1 MDKQTLQLIE
11 KARDGSTRAMNQLFN
26 QWYKRVYNIAWK
38 YFAEEDAALEVC
50 QQSFLAM
57 QRHFHSLNEPAKF
70 EIWLYRTVINQCHQE
85 HRRQRQQRVLKEAY
99 PGNVI
104 QISPERPDQA
114 YQREEVT
121 RLVLNAL
128 QKLPEDQRT
137 VLIMKEYEGLKFR
150 EIAEVLDISENTAKS
165 RLYYGLENLKK
176 ILLSNCASKEIC
188 HG

>member
-1 MDKQTLQLIE
+1 MPSGTSAAAATAGFKRSLSR
-11 KARDGSTRAMNQLFN
+11 KRDS
-26 QWYKRVYNIAWK
+26 NI
-38 YFAEEDAALEVC
+38 
-50 QQSFLAM
+50 
-57 QRHFHSLNEPAKF
+57 
-70 EIWLYRTVINQCHQE
+70 T
-85 HRRQRQQRVLKEAY
+85 
-99 PGNVI
+99 GG
-104 QISPERPDQA
+104 PDQA

-137 VLIMKEYEGLKFR
+137 LLIMKEYEGLKFR